1 MDAAEPRTAEDRLV
15 DALAQTALT
24 ITSVLTAVAAAHD
37 ISLTQLRVFGILRDR
52 TPRMAELAAYM
63 GLERSTLTG
72 LVDRAEDRGLLRRT
86 RSTEDRRAMTVEL
99 TDRGRQLTVAVWD
112 DVLAGLLPVY
122 EHLDD
127 DDRAALAGALE
138 RMLAPITL

>member
-1 MDAAEPRTAEDRLV
+1 MDSKPDAEARLV

-24 ITSVLTAVAAAHD
+24 VASVLTAVAAAHD

-52 TPRMAELAAYM
+52 TPRMAELATYL

-72 LVDRAEDRGLLRRT
+72 LVDRAEARGLLRRT
-86 RSTEDRRAMTVEL
+86 RSEEDRRAMIVEL
-99 TDRGRQLTVAVWD
+99 TDRGREVTVEVWA
-112 DVLAGLLPVY
+112 DVRRGMLPVY
-122 EHLDD
+122 EHLGD
-127 DDRAALAGALE
+127 DDRAALAVALE